1 MKKTEKMLEL
11 EAKLGEPIEDFLR
24 REYVDNRKSQRQIA
38 NEHITVTQ
46 STLGRWLIN
55 CGIERPPI
63 RFTEPTKE
71 ELDQLYTHEHKSTI
85 KIAEELGVVKSK
97 VRNWLKQYNV
107 PVRTASEAQL
117 PKDFTKPSK
126 EELYHLYITQ
136 GNSLKKIAKELGTSC
151 ITICNWLKQ
160 YNIPVRTASEAR
172 LPNDLTKPTK
182 EELEQRYVNEYKS
195 TIKIAEE
202 FGVSNKTIRNWLNQY
217 NIPIRTASE
226 AQLPKDFTRPTKEEL
241 EQQYIHEHKST
252 IKIAGE
258 LGVNHNTVR
267 NWLKQYNIQI
277 RSPITSSEKFIE
289 FIKSDQTAATLAA
302 TATSLN
308 GQSYDIEKII
318 TDLYG
323 DKFKDKKQLH
333 QLLQENRKEILEL
346 VQQGITN
353 LGPYLGEFTL
363 QDRGIIP
370 ILIDETI
377 LTLPENTIT
386 TSLEDRLVNLLRN
399 EYSPKFNKDRYKT
412 LEEIQAKIQS
422 SEGKKQEIYQ
432 KLEAHYQEV
441 LDLEIEL
448 ENA

>member
-1 MKKTEKMLEL
+1 MEKTEKMLEL
-11 EAKLGEPIEDFLR
+11 ESKLGEPIEDFLR
-24 REYVDNRKSQRQIA
+24 REYVDNRKSQIQIA
-38 NEHITVTQ
+38 KEHITVTQ
-46 STLGRWLIN
+46 STIGRWLIN

-63 RFTEPTKE
+63 GFTKPTKEELEQKYIHEHKSTTQIAEELGVNNTTVGRWLNQYNIPVRTASESMLPKDFAKPTKE

-85 KIAEELGVVKSK
+85 KIAE
-97 VRNWLKQYNV
+97 
-107 PVRTASEAQL
+107 
-117 PKDFTKPSK
+117 
-126 EELYHLYITQ
+126 
-136 GNSLKKIAKELGTSC
+136 
-151 ITICNWLKQ
+151 
-160 YNIPVRTASEAR
+160 
-172 LPNDLTKPTK
+172 
-182 EELEQRYVNEYKS
+182 
-195 TIKIAEE
+195 
-202 FGVSNKTIRNWLNQY
+202 
-217 NIPIRTASE
+217 
-226 AQLPKDFTRPTKEEL
+226 
-241 EQQYIHEHKST
+241 
-252 IKIAGE
+252 E

-289 FIKSDQTAATLAA
+289 FLKQDPTAATLAA